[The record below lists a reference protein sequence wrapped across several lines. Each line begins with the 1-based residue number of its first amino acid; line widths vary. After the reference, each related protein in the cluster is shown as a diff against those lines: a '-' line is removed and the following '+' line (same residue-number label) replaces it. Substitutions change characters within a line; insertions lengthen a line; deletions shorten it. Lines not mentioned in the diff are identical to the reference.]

1 MNGGTQASSINT
13 EHLDVAVSSFT
24 SILHSLCQ
32 NYDIVHIH
40 AIPLA
45 IFAGLPRL
53 FGRKTIVK
61 VHGLVWTDVTRGPLF
76 RAPTKALE
84 YPAAHWS
91 NVLATV
97 SDRQSSTSGTNTG
110 AESTCGPATA

>member
-1 MNGGTQASSINT
+1 MNGSAQASSVNT
-13 EHLDVAVSSFT
+13 GHLEVAVSSFT
-24 SILHSLCQ
+24 SILHSLCRD
-32 NYDIVHIH
+32 YDIVYIH
-40 AIPLA
+40 PIPLA

-53 FGRKTIVK
+53 FGRKTTVK
-61 VHGLVWTDVTRGPLF
+61 VHGLVWTDVTRGPFF
-76 RAPTKALE
+76 RALMKAFE